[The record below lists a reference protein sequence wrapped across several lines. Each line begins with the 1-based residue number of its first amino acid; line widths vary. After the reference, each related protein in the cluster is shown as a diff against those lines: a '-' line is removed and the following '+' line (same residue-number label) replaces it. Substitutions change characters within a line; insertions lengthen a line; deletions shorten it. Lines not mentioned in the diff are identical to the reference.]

1 MNGQQLRLKKSKR
14 YIAGII
20 ITAFNSL
27 GVLVAITDGQFDVM
41 LFFAS
46 FVLCGVALILW
57 GKELQKIRAGLMQPE
72 KKFKIWQGLF
82 IGAGALFILSF
93 ILMGINPDNQK
104 NTTVTATESIT
115 ERISE
120 RITEKTTVKPTEKPT
135 PKPTPKSTE
144 KPTEKPTPKP
154 TEKPT
159 EKPTPKPTEK
169 PTEKAKI
176 KSLLF
181 GELLSVTEQ
190 PGNNKYVVIKAKIT
204 QSSTNTLT
212 INQNYYSIAD
222 VIKNQG
228 GNKYETIDYWAVANM
243 TGDGDTKVISFTLD
257 SATIQKIYNGDIF
270 ENKIGEY
277 AQDLWIYPSLTT
289 SETKTSNNTQTYN
302 NIDQQNTSEY
312 VLNTNTKKV
321 HRPGC
326 SDVKRIA
333 PENYATT
340 SDLNQ
345 AIADGYSPCKR
356 CNP

>member
-1 MNGQQLRLKKSKR
+1 MNGQQPHLKKSKR
-14 YIAGII
+14 AIIGII
-20 ITAFNSL
+20 ITAFNLL
-27 GVLVAITDGQFDVM
+27 GVLVAITDGKFDMMV
-41 LFFAS
+41 FFAS

-57 GKELQKIRAGLMQPE
+57 GKELQKIRAGLIQPE

-82 IGAGALFILSF
+82 IGAGVLFVLSF
-93 ILMGINPDNQK
+93 VLIGTNPENQK
-104 NTTVTATESIT
+104 NTTVTATEIMT

-120 RITEKTTVKPTEKPT
+120 KITEITTVE
-135 PKPTPKSTE
+135 
-144 KPTEKPTPKP
+144 PTEKPTPKP

-169 PTEKAKI
+169 PTEKSKI

-204 QSSTNTLT
+204 SSYSNQST
-212 INQNYYSIAD
+212 IDQNYFNIGYI
-222 VIKNQG
+222 IRNQD
-228 GNKYETIDYWAVANM
+228 GNKYETIDYWAVADM
-243 TGDGDTKVISFTLD
+243 TGGSETKVISFTLN
-257 SATIQKIYNGDIF
+257 SATIQGIYNGNIIDTQ
-270 ENKIGEY
+270 IGEY
-277 AQDLWIYPSLTT
+277 AQDLWIHQSLKT
-289 SETKTSNNTQTYN
+289 SETNISNNGTDTQTYN
-302 NIDQQNTSEY
+302 NADRQNISEY

-321 HRPGC
+321 HRPSC

-345 AIADGYSPCKR
+345 ALADGYSPCQR